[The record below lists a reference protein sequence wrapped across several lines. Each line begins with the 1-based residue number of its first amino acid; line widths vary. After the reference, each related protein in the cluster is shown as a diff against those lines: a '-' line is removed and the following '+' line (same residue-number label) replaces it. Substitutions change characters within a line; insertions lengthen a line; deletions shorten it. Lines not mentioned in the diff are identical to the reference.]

1 MVAATSPLCLEL
13 NRVSVSFGEHR
24 VLKDFSLAVGEK
36 EIVGIVGPNGAGK
49 TTLFNVIAGQLRPYR
64 GAIRYYREDISG
76 WPPHRR
82 CHAGMGRTFQIARC
96 FPEMTA
102 IENVMMALWFGKA
115 EPLPALECLDEAQNL
130 LRMVGLEPK
139 ITTRARELTLSEL
152 RRLEVARALGTRPRL
167 LLLDEIAA
175 GLSPQAVKHSVEL
188 VESLRNRGL
197 TLLITDH
204 FLNLTVKV
212 SDRLVALDQGDKIAE
227 GSPSEVMAHP
237 DVVSAYLG
245 ERQQNGSEEEV
256 EQAR

>member
-1 MVAATSPLCLEL
+1 MVATTSPLCLEL
-13 NRVSVSFGEHR
+13 NQVSISFGRHR

-49 TTLFNVIAGQLRPYR
+49 TTLFNVIAGQLRPSR

-76 WPPHRR
+76 WPPHRI
-82 CHAGMGRTFQIARC
+82 CHAGIGRTFQIARC

-102 IENVMMALWFGKA
+102 MENVMMALWFGKT
-115 EPLPALECLDEAQNL
+115 EPRPALECRDEAQDL

-175 GLSPQAVKHSVEL
+175 GLSPQAVKQSVEL

-197 TLLITDH
+197 TMLITDH

-227 GSPSEVMAHP
+227 GSPYEVMAHP
-237 DVVSAYLG
+237 NVVSAYLG
-245 ERQQNGSEEEV
+245 ERQKDEGEEEV
-256 EQAR
+256 EQPR